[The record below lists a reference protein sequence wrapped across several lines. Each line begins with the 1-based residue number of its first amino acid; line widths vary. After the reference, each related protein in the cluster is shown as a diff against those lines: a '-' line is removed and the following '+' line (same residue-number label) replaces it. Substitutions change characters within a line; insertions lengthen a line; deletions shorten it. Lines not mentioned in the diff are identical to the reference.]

1 MLSPSR
7 LYCRN
12 LTDKMPKKDL
22 KRELYLLFSTYG
34 SVLDIVTLK
43 TMKMRGQAHIVF
55 QDISKA
61 TQAMRNL
68 DEKEFHGKKMVGTQL
83 HLVIRISREQCR

>member
-1 MLSPSR
+1 
-7 LYCRN
+7 
-12 LTDKMPKKDL
+12 MPKKDL

-34 SVLDIVTLK
+34 NVLDIVTLK

-68 DEKEFHGKKMVGTQL
+68 DEKDFHGKKMVQIQPQL
-83 HLVIRISREQCR
+83 LRISREQCH